1 MFDDCKDIKKKKS
14 NCYCYIMGPTG
25 PAGPQGE
32 GETITIRNT
41 ITGDP
46 DTSAKVIDTIQ
57 DKKHIL
63 DFVIPRGEK
72 GDEGP
77 NRIRAAYLVTF
88 NDGTSADGI
97 PVPSTDNIP
106 IDRIE
111 LDISNLVT
119 LDSEND
125 SIKFNIPGYYKVSF
139 SISAYPTVNGPDF
152 DPTTDIVAVGLREAN
167 TDNIY
172 VGVSQWVYNAEPVQL
187 TADGIISI
195 VDINKNYELA
205 NLGKST
211 IFLETPSLTNIASKS
226 YFVNSLVTILIEYLG
241 RQ

>member
-88 NDGTSADGI
+88 NDGTSADG
-97 PVPSTDNIP
+97 
-106 IDRIE
+106 
-111 LDISNLVT
+111 
-119 LDSEND
+119 
-125 SIKFNIPGYYKVSF
+125 
-139 SISAYPTVNGPDF
+139 
-152 DPTTDIVAVGLREAN
+152 
-167 TDNIY
+167 
-172 VGVSQWVYNAEPVQL
+172 
-187 TADGIISI
+187 
-195 VDINKNYELA
+195 
-205 NLGKST
+205 
-211 IFLETPSLTNIASKS
+211 
-226 YFVNSLVTILIEYLG
+226 
-241 RQ
+241 

>member
-1 MFDDCKDIKKKKS
+1 
-14 NCYCYIMGPTG
+14 MGTTG
-25 PAGPQGE
+25 PADPQGE
-32 GETITIRNT
+32 GKTITIRNT

-77 NRIRAAYLVTF
+77 NRIRAAYLVT
-88 NDGTSADGI
+88 
-97 PVPSTDNIP
+97 
-106 IDRIE
+106 
-111 LDISNLVT
+111 

-139 SISAYPTVNGPDF
+139 SISAYPTVNGHDF

-172 VGVSQWVYNAEPVQL
+172 VGVSQWIYNAEPVQL
-187 TADGIISI
+187 TADEIISI
-195 VDINKNYELA
+195 VDTNEIYKLA